1 MGGNSGIKI
10 NAGYASTKA
19 GRQLGVAMNRVY
31 HEGVSGIESEFD
43 LREAPCTRCGG
54 EARFRFLDDAK
65 RRLEVEC
72 PACGRYVMPR
82 EEFDEAAAD
91 VAEPELL

>member
-1 MGGNSGIKI
+1 MGGNSSVKTG
-10 NAGYASTKA
+10 AGYASKAA
-19 GRQLGVAMNRVY
+19 GRRLGVDRHRGY
-31 HEGVSGIESEFD
+31 HEGVSVTESEFD
-43 LREAPCTRCGG
+43 LREAPCSRCGG
-54 EARFRFLDDAK
+54 EARFRFLDDGK
-65 RRLEVEC
+65 RRVEVEC